1 MAAAATATGFLELN
15 IAGFDKAISTAKKAL
30 VALTAVFAVFKT
42 ANFWKE
48 GIEGA
53 INFGNEIYHASQRIG
68 AMDPGKL
75 LIAQKALENAGL
87 GAEEARTQ
95 INELVDSGRSMS
107 TLFAGTGD
115 YAMALENATA
125 SYGSQAKVLSQ
136 SAERLSKVFEI
147 IQSVG
152 SKLQTFFLAMT
163 ARFVTPLLAV
173 LNFLNSID
181 LAGIGASLGDGIAK
195 AASFLVGV
203 IINGN
208 IGEILGLSLKVG
220 FMMAVDYLKEK
231 LSEIQETL
239 KKFKFNTKTFD
250 GLVMVFQGIAKI
262 IGATLKSA
270 IANALN
276 SITVL
281 GLPILSDDKKNDL
294 LAESA
299 KESNKGSKMISKGRG
314 RLDDTGNPIFKGISG
329 VIKGLTTDPK
339 VASDKL
345 AELVAAALKAGD
357 DYITK
362 GAGNQS
368 KAKTTPEAFG
378 AQDPYK
384 VIASS
389 MAKVGGGGGYMVQG
403 MTIEARN
410 QIKQLRTQEFT
421 NELIKVQTKAVEKI
435 GADKMKP

>member
-53 INFGNEIYHASQRIG
+53 INFGNEIYHASQRMG
-68 AMDPGKL
+68 AMDPGKM

-95 INELVDSGRSMS
+95 INELVESGRSMS
-107 TLFAGTGD
+107 SLFKGADD
-115 YAMALENATA
+115 YAQALQNATA
-125 SYGSQAKVLSQ
+125 SYGSQANVLST
-136 SAERLSKVFEI
+136 SAEKLSKVFEI

-181 LAGIGASLGDGIAK
+181 LAGIGASLGDGITK

-203 IINGN
+203 VINGN

-220 FMMAVDYLKEK
+220 FIMATDYLTEK
-231 LSEIQETL
+231 LANIVEML
-239 KKFKFNTKTFD
+239 KGFKFDSKIFD
-250 GLVMVFQGIAKI
+250 SIVLIFKGIAEL
-262 IGATLKSA
+262 IGATLKGA
-270 IANALN
+270 IANAL
-276 SITVL
+276 SGITVAGIPL
-281 GLPILSDDKKNDL
+281 LSDERREQL
-294 LAESA
+294 TGEAGMSA
-299 KESNKGSKMISKGRG
+299 KLGSKMIGRG
-314 RLDDTGNPIFKGISG
+314 AKDLESQGGILG
-329 VIKGLTTDPK
+329 GIGGFVKGLNTPIEAATG
-339 VASDKL
+339 KL
-345 AELVAAALKAGD
+345 AELTAAALKTGED
-357 DYITK
+357 FLTK

-410 QIKQLRTQEFT
+410 QIKQLRAQELQ
-421 NELIKVQTKAVEKI
+421 NELTKETNKAIEKI

>member
-42 ANFWKE
+42 VNFWKE

-53 INFGNEIYHASQRIG
+53 INFGNEIYHASQRMG

-95 INELVDSGRSMS
+95 INELVESGRSMS
-107 TLFAGTGD
+107 SLFKGAD
-115 YAMALENATA
+115 NYAQALQNATA
-125 SYGSQAKVLSQ
+125 SYGSQANVLST
-136 SAERLSKVFEI
+136 SAEKLSKVFEI

-181 LAGIGASLGDGIAK
+181 LAGIGASLGDGITK

-203 IINGN
+203 VINGN

-220 FMMAVDYLKEK
+220 FMMATDYLTDRLADIVEM
-231 LSEIQETL
+231 L
-239 KKFKFNTKTFD
+239 KSFKFNPKIFYALEVMFTGLALILAAAIRKAIAYAMEPYLGKEFGETQRGIANIETIGGKAVFQSGASTLSEQG
-250 GLVMVFQGIAKI
+250 GLVGGI
-262 IGATLKSA
+262 GGF
-270 IANALN
+270 
-276 SITVL
+276 V
-281 GLPILSDDKKNDL
+281 
-294 LAESA
+294 
-299 KESNKGSKMISKGRG
+299 KG
-314 RLDDTGNPIFKGISG
+314 
-329 VIKGLTTDPK
+329 VTTDPK
-339 VASDKL
+339 EASDKL
-345 AELVAAALKAGD
+345 ASLVKSALKTGEGFL
-357 DYITK
+357 TK
-362 GAGNQS
+362 GAGDQ
-368 KAKTTPEAFG
+368 KKTKIMTEG
-378 AQDPYK
+378 LGSQDPYK

-410 QIKQLRTQEFT
+410 QIKQLNAANLA
-421 NELIKVQTKAVEKI
+421 NEINQKTLVAVEKI
-435 GADKMKP
+435 GTDKMKP

>member
-53 INFGNEIYHASQRIG
+53 INFGNEIYHASQRMG
-68 AMDPGKL
+68 GMDPGKM

-95 INELVDSGRSMS
+95 INELVESGRSMS
-107 TLFAGTGD
+107 TLFKGADD
-115 YAMALENATA
+115 YAQALQNATA
-125 SYGSQAKVLSQ
+125 SYGSQANVLSQ
-136 SAERLSKVFEI
+136 SAEKLSKVFEI

-181 LAGIGASLGDGIAK
+181 LAGIGASLGDGITK

-203 IINGN
+203 VINGN

-220 FMMAVDYLKEK
+220 FMMATDYLTEK
-231 LSEIQETL
+231 LADIVEML
-239 KKFKFNTKTFD
+239 KGFKFNPKIFD
-250 GLVMVFQGIAKI
+250 ALEVMFTGLALILGSAIRKAIAYAMEPYLGKEFGETQRGIANIETIAGKAVFKSGASTLSEQGGLVGGI
-262 IGATLKSA
+262 GGF
-270 IANALN
+270 
-276 SITVL
+276 V
-281 GLPILSDDKKNDL
+281 
-294 LAESA
+294 
-299 KESNKGSKMISKGRG
+299 KG
-314 RLDDTGNPIFKGISG
+314 
-329 VIKGLTTDPK
+329 VTTDPK
-339 VASDKL
+339 EASDKL
-345 AELVAAALKAGD
+345 ASLVKSALKTGED
-357 DYITK
+357 FLTK

-410 QIKQLRTQEFT
+410 QIKQIRLQEFQ
-421 NELIKVQTKAVEKI
+421 NELTKETNKAIEKI

>member
-1 MAAAATATGFLELN
+1 MAAATATGFLELN

-53 INFGNEIYHASQRIG
+53 INFGNEIFHASQRLG
-68 AMDPGKL
+68 SMDSGKL
-75 LIAQKALENAGL
+75 LIAQKTLENAGL

-95 INELVDSGRSMS
+95 INELVESGRSMS
-107 TLFAGTGD
+107 TLFKGADD
-115 YAMALENATA
+115 YAQALQNATA
-125 SYGSQAKVLSQ
+125 SYGSQANVLSQ
-136 SAERLSKVFEI
+136 SAEKLSKVFEI

-181 LAGIGASLGDGIAK
+181 LAGIGASLGDGITK
-195 AASFLVGV
+195 AASFLVGMV
-203 IINGN
+203 INGN

-220 FMMAVDYLKEK
+220 FMMATDYLTEK
-231 LSEIQETL
+231 LTEIFEIL
-239 KKFKFNTKTFD
+239 KGFKFNPKIFNALEVMFT
-250 GLVMVFQGIAKI
+250 GLALILGASIRKAIAYAMEPYLGKEFGETQRGIAKI
-262 IGATLKSA
+262 ETIAGKAT
-270 IANALN
+270 
-276 SITVL
+276 
-281 GLPILSDDKKNDL
+281 
-294 LAESA
+294 
-299 KESNKGSKMISKGRG
+299 
-314 RLDDTGNPIFKGISG
+314 FQSG
-329 VIKGLTTDPK
+329 VSTLEEQGGLVGGIGGFAKGLTTDPK
-339 VASDKL
+339 EASDKL
-345 AELVAAALKAGD
+345 AELTAAALKTGEAFL
-357 DYITK
+357 TK
-362 GAGNQS
+362 GAGDQS
-368 KAKTTPEAFG
+368 KVKIMTEGLG

-410 QIKQLRTQEFT
+410 QIKQINAANLA
-421 NELIKVQTKAVEKI
+421 NEINAKTLVAVEKL

>member
-1 MAAAATATGFLELN
+1 MAAATATGFLELN

-53 INFGNEIYHASQRIG
+53 INFGNEIYHASQRMG
-68 AMDPGKL
+68 AMDPGKM

-95 INELVDSGRSMS
+95 INELVESGRSMS
-107 TLFAGTGD
+107 SLFKGADD
-115 YAMALENATA
+115 YAQALQNATA
-125 SYGSQAKVLSQ
+125 SYGSQANVLST
-136 SAERLSKVFEI
+136 SAEKLSKVFEI

-181 LAGIGASLGDGIAK
+181 LAGIGASLGDGITK

-203 IINGN
+203 VINGN

-220 FMMAVDYLKEK
+220 FIMATDYLTEK
-231 LSEIQETL
+231 LADIVEML
-239 KKFKFNTKTFD
+239 KGFKFNSKIFD
-250 GLVMVFQGIAKI
+250 GLVLIFKGIAEL
-262 IGATLKSA
+262 IGATLKRS

-276 SITVL
+276 GITVGGIPL
-281 GLPILSDDKKNDL
+281 LSDERREQLGAEANMSDKLGN
-294 LAESA
+294 
-299 KESNKGSKMISKGRG
+299 KMIGRG
-314 RLDDTGNPIFKGISG
+314 AGKLESEGGILG
-329 VIKGLTTDPK
+329 GIGGFIKGLNTPIKEATG
-339 VASDKL
+339 KL
-345 AELVAAALKAGD
+345 AELTAAALKTGED
-357 DYITK
+357 FLTK
-362 GAGNQS
+362 GAGDQ
-368 KAKTTPEAFG
+368 KKTKIMTEG
-378 AQDPYK
+378 LGSQDPYK

-410 QIKQLRTQEFT
+410 QIKQINAANLA
-421 NELIKVQTKAVEKI
+421 NEINQKTLVAVEKI
-435 GADKMKP
+435 GTDKMKP

>member
-53 INFGNEIYHASQRIG
+53 INFGNEIFHASQRLG
-68 AMDPGKL
+68 AMDTGKL
-75 LIAQKALENAGL
+75 LIAQKMLENAGL

-95 INELVDSGRSMS
+95 INELIDSQRSMAS
-107 TLFAGTGD
+107 LFAGTTD
-115 YAMALENATA
+115 FAQALENATA
-125 SYGSQAKVLSQ
+125 SYGSQAKVLSEN
-136 SAERLSKVFEI
+136 AERLSKVFEI

-181 LAGIGASLGDGIAK
+181 LAGIGASFGDGIAK
-195 AASFLVGV
+195 AAAFLVGIV
-203 IINGN
+203 INGK

-239 KKFKFNTKTFD
+239 KKFKFNPKIFD
-250 GLVMVFQGIAKI
+250 GIVLIFQGLAKI
-262 IGATLKSA
+262 IGGAIKESIVSA
-270 IANALN
+270 LSN
-276 SITVL
+276 ITIL
-281 GLPILSDDKKNDL
+281 GMPILSDDKKEQL
-294 LAESA
+294 STEAA
-299 KESNKGSKMISKGRG
+299 KASNKGNKMLAKGQDKLESAG
-314 RLDDTGNPIFKGISG
+314 GIFGGIGGFIKG
-329 VIKGLTTDPK
+329 VITPAEG
-339 VASDKL
+339 AADKL
-345 AELVAAALKAGD
+345 SGLVADALKAGE

-368 KAKTTPEAFG
+368 KAKSRTEAFG

-410 QIKQLRTQEFT
+410 QIKMIRQQEFT
-421 NELIKVQTKAVEKI
+421 NELIKAQTKAIEKQ
-435 GADKMKP
+435 GQDKMKK